1 MALLVYAD
9 TDGVEKSFTVGV
21 EPVTVGRA
29 TECSIRSSDPRVS
42 RNHARFYLDPAG
54 TLHVEDLGSSNG
66 VFVGQYKVQV
76 SAVPVNELVLVGSLT
91 FRLVPQTPVQAP
103 AAGGEWS
110 TPATQPSGAAW
121 QQPGGGAPVGGE
133 SWRQPLPAAPQGWP
147 QPQPESQQ
155 AWQQPPQQ
163 PAWQPQSDANAQH
176 GWQQP
181 PPQQGWQQPE
191 PAAPPSWQ
199 QPPSVEVSQQA
210 WQQPASVEVTP
221 RASQQPPQ
229 EPATPSWQQPS
240 SVEVAPQAWQQE
252 PAPAAPSPAPA
263 AALDTGALDAERK
276 ARMAAEEE
284 RDAYGARM
292 AELHQ
297 EVRALKDQLAQA
309 QQPKPRA
316 QSSPQLSSG
325 SIDLASLD
333 LETIRGRLMDAEDRA
348 KVAEGRARSAE
359 EELEVARADLMKAE
373 DRVVSEIAAHEERSA
388 AELASRVE
396 ELEVTRADLIK
407 AEDRILELSRTIAEL
422 EAKLSGG

>member
-9 TDGVEKSFTVGV
+9 TDGVEKSFTVGA
-21 EPVTVGRA
+21 EPVTVGRS
-29 TECSIRSSDPRVS
+29 TDCSIRSTDPRVS

-91 FRLVPQTPVQAP
+91 FRLVPQTPVQPP
-103 AAGGEWS
+103 AAGAEWS
-110 TPATQPSGAAW
+110 TPSTQPAAAAW
-121 QQPGGGAPVGGE
+121 QPGAPGAAAGAE

-147 QPQPESQQ
+147 QPPADAQPGWQ
-155 AWQQPPQQ
+155 APSPQP
-163 PAWQPQSDANAQH
+163 

-181 PPQQGWQQPE
+181 PDPAAQPWQQPQ
-191 PAAPPSWQ
+191 PASPQGWPQPDGNVQPSWQ
-199 QPPSVEVSQQA
+199 QPQHA
-210 WQQPASVEVTP
+210 
-221 RASQQPPQ
+221 
-229 EPATPSWQQPS
+229 EPAQPSWQPHDPQPAAAQS
-240 SVEVAPQAWQQE
+240 PWPPPAAAAA
-252 PAPAAPSPAPA
+252 APAMPSPAPA
-263 AALDTGALDAERK
+263 APAPVAAPDSAALDAERK

-309 QQPKPRA
+309 QAAAQPKPRA
-316 QSSPQLSSG
+316 ASSPQLSSS

-333 LETIRGRLMDAEDRA
+333 LETIRGRLLDAEDRA
-348 KVAEGRARSAE
+348 KSAEGRLRSVE

-373 DRVVSEIAAHEERSA
+373 DRIVSEIAAHEERSA

-407 AEDRILELSRTIAEL
+407 AEDRILEMSRTIAEL
-422 EAKLSGG
+422 EGKLGAR